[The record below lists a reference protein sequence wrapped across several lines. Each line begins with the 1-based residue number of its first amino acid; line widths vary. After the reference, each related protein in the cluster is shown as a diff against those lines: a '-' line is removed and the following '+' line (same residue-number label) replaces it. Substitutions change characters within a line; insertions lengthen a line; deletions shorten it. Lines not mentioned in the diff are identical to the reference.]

1 MIKTDDINE
10 LHVNRKFAQG
20 LLRQK
25 ISFEFDNFSFNFPN
39 ILVIFTSY
47 LFNPLSI
54 FVFFSLQFGFFLLEK
69 ERKNERLIQTLA
81 SQQKIAFGKALFSL
95 ERVIADLTVAFF
107 LAIIVF
113 VLSNKTLLSHG
124 VGSFIYPISFFGHML
139 PIWQWLLAWVL
150 FGLISFSL
158 LTFISALLYQKIINR
173 PAQKGFKA

>member
-124 VGSFIYPISFFGHML
+124 VGSFIYPISFFWTHVAYLAMAVSLGLVWFDQFFVANFYICFAL
-139 PIWQWLLAWVL
+139 PENNQSTRSERI
-150 FGLISFSL
+150 
-158 LTFISALLYQKIINR
+158 
-173 PAQKGFKA
+173 